1 MEYYCIVMETVFIAS
16 PSAELKVLDLGSTR
30 RIFIK
35 GIAVHRGKRQK
46 VLETIETPLSIPTI
60 ESIVRLKGDWWLDEM
75 ERKADAGYVQKRLSS
90 LIRRFEPI
98 KGKRVLDVGSGS
110 GSSAFSLVEAGAGF
124 VQGVE
129 PNSDFVALADMRA
142 KDEGFSDQVSF
153 LFQKDTTKLPFED
166 NRFDIVTFNAV
177 LEHVE
182 PKLRTSLLQ
191 EAYRCLKPEGL
202 LVITETP
209 NRAFPY
215 DGHTTLLPLLPWLPF
230 SWAAALA
237 SRFSR
242 NSPRGLTKEQYIS
255 EGLVGVT
262 YWEIKKALPQ
272 AFCMNRVGGDA
283 DWKCDLKKA
292 NPLVRIILKAAEK
305 ILKIFKLPLVSVLP
319 VLDLVFRKP

>member
-1 MEYYCIVMETVFIAS
+1 METVFIAT
-16 PSAELKVLDLGSTR
+16 PSAELRVLDLGSTR

-35 GIAVHRGKRQK
+35 GTAVHGGRRQK
-46 VLETIETPLSIPTI
+46 VLDTIETPLGIETI
-60 ESIVRLKGDWWLDEM
+60 ETMVKLKGDWWLDEM
-75 ERKADAGYVQKRLSS
+75 ERKTDAGYVQKRISS
-90 LIRRFEPI
+90 LIQRFEPL
-98 KGKRVLDVGSGS
+98 KEKRVLDVGSGS
-110 GSSAFSLVEAGAGF
+110 GSSAFSLVDAGAGF

-129 PNSDFVALADMRA
+129 PNHLFVELAYMRT
-142 KDEGFSDQVSF
+142 KDESYVNRVAFTAI
-153 LFQKDTTKLPFED
+153 KDTSKLPFED

-177 LEHVE
+177 LEHIDQQ
-182 PKLRTSLLQ
+182 LRPAILQ

-230 SWAAALA
+230 SWAVAIAK
-237 SRFSR
+237 RFSR
-242 NSPRGLTKEQYIS
+242 NSPRGLTKEQYVA
-255 EGLVGVT
+255 EGLRGVT
-262 YWEIKKALPQ
+262 YWEIRKALPQ

-292 NPLVRIILKAAEK
+292 GMFTRTLLRLMEK
-305 ILKIFKLPLVSVLP
+305 GLKIFKLPLGSVMP